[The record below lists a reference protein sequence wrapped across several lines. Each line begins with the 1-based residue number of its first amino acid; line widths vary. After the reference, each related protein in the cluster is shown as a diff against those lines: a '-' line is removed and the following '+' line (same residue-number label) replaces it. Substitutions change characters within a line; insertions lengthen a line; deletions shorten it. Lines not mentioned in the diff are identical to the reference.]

1 VLVIEAAKRSG
12 ALITARLAVED
23 HGRECMA
30 LPGRIDTPG
39 AAGCHQLIREGQAT
53 LVTSIADVLDQ
64 LGEAG
69 QTLKAAS
76 AGDAPGSAPA
86 ADATAAMGLSASQA
100 AVVEAL
106 ASGAVLPLDQL
117 SAATRAAVGALQG
130 DLTILELRGVVQKTA
145 VGFRLKP

>member
-1 VLVIEAAKRSG
+1 MEPYWPGLFAKALESCNVKE
-12 ALITARLAVED
+12 LITNLSSGV
-23 HGRECMA
+23 
-30 LPGRIDTPG
+30 G
-39 AAGCHQLIREGQAT
+39 AAPAAGG
-53 LVTSIADVLDQ
+53 
-64 LGEAG
+64 GEA
-69 QTLKAAS
+69 
-76 AGDAPGSAPA
+76 APA

-145 VGFRLKP
+145 AGFRLKP